1 MRFKIEIENFRNF
14 NSFAGTFPMFI
25 LHNVKNKIDKCDSK
39 LSCIEILDQIFI
51 EIYGLKDFFHSKQQR
66 SRQDTFKRLIRPR
79 IYSQTAFLNLSWRK
93 FSSTY
98 ESYQAERKYDK
109 VSNSIQENI
118 SLFLPPQV
126 KLAHD
131 NRKGPPCIFIKTFRI
146 TRKLIEWNLA
156 CLYSNIKKI
165 KYAKIHFSSL
175 SS

>member
-118 SLFLPPQV
+118 SLFLPP
-126 KLAHD
+126 K
-131 NRKGPPCIFIKTFRI
+131 
-146 TRKLIEWNLA
+146 WNLRTITA
-156 CLYSNIKKI
+156 KAPHVYSSKLFGSRAN
-165 KYAKIHFSSL
+165 
-175 SS
+175 

>member
-156 CLYSNIKKI
+156 YLYSNIKKI

>member
-109 VSNSIQENI
+109 VSLCFS
-118 SLFLPPQV
+118 PPQV

-156 CLYSNIKKI
+156 YLYSNIKKI

>member
-1 MRFKIEIENFRNF
+1 MRFKIKIENFRNF

-66 SRQDTFKRLIRPR
+66 SRQDTFKRPR

-118 SLFLPPQV
+118 SLFLPP
-126 KLAHD
+126 K
-131 NRKGPPCIFIKTFRI
+131 
-146 TRKLIEWNLA
+146 WNLRTITA
-156 CLYSNIKKI
+156 KAPHVYSSKLFGSRAN
-165 KYAKIHFSSL
+165 
-175 SS
+175 

>member
-1 MRFKIEIENFRNF
+1 MKFKIEIENFRNF

-51 EIYGLKDFFHSKQQR
+51 EIYGLKDFFYSKQQR

-118 SLFLPPQV
+118 SLFLPPPSETC
-126 KLAHD
+126 A
-131 NRKGPPCIFIKTFRI
+131 R
-146 TRKLIEWNLA
+146 
-156 CLYSNIKKI
+156 
-165 KYAKIHFSSL
+165 
-175 SS
+175 